1 MQIRP
6 QAPGRK
12 RLRGPADLMN
22 ETLLHLVEY
31 DRNWVTWEV
40 WLRAV
45 EIEET
50 PVKRG
55 LKFDNY
61 LVLIQATLDGQGIA
75 LGGGRLA
82 GDFLA
87 RGALIRPIKTTMLSD
102 KAFYLL
108 APSEVALSP
117 QAKRFRDWI
126 LAEAEAAPV

>member
-1 MQIRP
+1 MLPPEPRRQPTNRTAAARSTKTVCSAVSHQP
-6 QAPGRK
+6 VG
-12 RLRGPADLMN
+12 
-22 ETLLHLVEY
+22 
-31 DRNWVTWEV
+31 W

-55 LKFDNY
+55 LKFDTY
-61 LVLIQATLDGQGIA
+61 LVLIQAALDGQGIA

-87 RGALIRPIKTTMLSD
+87 RGALIRPIQTTMLSD

-108 APSEVALSP
+108 VPSEVPLSP
-117 QAKRFRDWI
+117 QATRFRDWI